1 MLDGFKCSC
10 IGLNPEAWLNHSA
23 LDFGLSVSANTGE
36 LLTERMRAKAE
47 SLTFSIG
54 GGRSCSV
61 AGSLHKYHNSPSCY
75 NWDRFTF
82 KELVSTLRHLQ
93 DKYSI
98 DLTTAQIHGLE
109 IGVNIRL
116 NYAPQRVFK
125 SAICHNGKAF
135 DSIDGKKKKLGI
147 ICEHTDYTI
156 KLYDKGKQTHVEKD
170 NGYIMRV
177 ELKIKRQRLLEPYG
191 VKTLADLTS
200 LEKVALFLEVLT
212 NKLAGI
218 VFFDFSFDTS
228 GLSCSKKLAW
238 ERFGNPKYWEELDNN
253 KAYKARQKLAELIEK
268 YGAIN
273 GGRLLMQKVCKEW
286 LLLAG
291 LEQKN
296 GCIICPLKSENFESS
311 KQIKKA
317 IISKLEYVVEKVAY
331 SDPKN
336 NSESTLHQGIPQGT
350 KPPVFSSPQE
360 KPKERRF
367 CATCGREITHL
378 RAGARFC
385 SEKERGKEARQCR
398 NADSNRRLT
407 IKRKIQKAMKD
418 EKLLRIT
425 YTDKQGNEY
434 SDILGTN
441 EINPTREWLDRV
453 LSVEILEDNNTPQ
466 QPIQGNEAKNYLQ
479 TILK

>member
-10 IGLNPEAWLNHSA
+10 IGLNPNAWFNHPA

-36 LLTERMRAKAE
+36 LLTERMKAKAE
-47 SLTFSIG
+47 SLTYSIG
-54 GGRSCSV
+54 GGRSCSI
-61 AGSLHKYHNSPSCY
+61 AGSLHKYHNAPNCY

-82 KELVSTLRHLQ
+82 PELVSTLNRLH
-93 DKYSI
+93 DDYSV
-98 DLTTAQIHGLE
+98 DLSTAQIHGLE
-109 IGVNIRL
+109 IGVNVRL
-116 NYAPQRVFK
+116 NYAPQRIFK

-135 DSIDGKKKKLGI
+135 DSINGKQKKLGI
-147 ICEHTDYTI
+147 VCEHTDYTI
-156 KLYDKGKQTHVEKD
+156 KLYDKGKQTRIEKT

-177 ELKIKRQRLLEPYG
+177 ELKVKRQRLLEPYG
-191 VKTLADLTS
+191 VRTLADLTS
-200 LEKVALFLEVLT
+200 LEKVALFLELLT

-228 GLSCSKKLAW
+228 GLSDSKKWAW
-238 ERFGNPKYWEELDNN
+238 ERFGNPKYWEGLGNN
-253 KAYKARQKLAELIEK
+253 KAYKARRKLTELTEK
-268 YGAIN
+268 YGAID
-273 GGRLLMQKVCKEW
+273 GGRLLMEKVCKEW

-291 LEQKN
+291 LEQKD
-296 GCIICPLKSENFESS
+296 GHIIYSSESGDLKNS
-311 KQIKKA
+311 KQIKQA
-317 IISKLEYVVEKVAY
+317 TISKLEYVVEKVAY
-331 SDPKN
+331 SDQN
-336 NSESTLHQGIPQGT
+336 NVSESTLYHVTPKGIKT
-350 KPPVFSSPQE
+350 PVPSSSKE
-360 KPKERRF
+360 KSKERRF

-385 SEKERGKEARQCR
+385 SEKEQGKEARQCR

-425 YTDKQGNEY
+425 YTDKQENEY
-434 SDILGTN
+434 SDILGIN

-453 LSVEILEDNNTPQ
+453 LSVEILEDNNIPQ